1 MATNNKPDFGALL
14 SNRKAI
20 EQIAGS
26 SDAQAL
32 ASILTKGHDQTE
44 LEKMTQ
50 SALSGDTAAIQS
62 LFRSITET
70 PEGAE
75 LLRRLGDTFG
85 SK

>member
-1 MATNNKPDFGALL
+1 MAQYNKPDLAALL

-32 ASILTKGHDQTE
+32 ASMLSKGHDQAE

-50 SALSGDTAAIQS
+50 SALGGDTSAIQA
-62 LFRSITET
+62 LFRSITEN
-70 PEGAE
+70 PESAE
-75 LLRRLGDTFG
+75 LLRRLGNTF
-85 SK
+85 SNN